1 MRIIAGNLKGSK
13 LYIPRN
19 KNTRPL
25 RDLARESIFNLLV
38 HSNKITLELE
48 NSNVLDLFAGTGSF
62 GLECLSRRAKNVSFV
77 EKGNDISKI
86 LKKNISKL
94 KMQAKS
100 SIFYDDVFLLIKKNI
115 FLNSSFD
122 LIFCDPPFNEINI
135 ENLMELIFNKKL
147 LKKNGIIVL
156 HRKINADDNLSN
168 KFEILEIRK
177 YGISKIIFGKL
188 LF

>member
-13 LYIPRN
+13 LYIP
-19 KNTRPL
+19 KDKDTRPL

-48 NSNVLDLFAGTGSF
+48 DSNVLDLFAGTGSF
-62 GLECLSRRAKNVSFV
+62 GLECLSRRAKNVCFV
-77 EKGNDISKI
+77 EKGNNISKI

-94 KMQAKS
+94 KMQEKS
-100 SIFYDDVFLLIKKNI
+100 SIFCDDVFSLIKKNI
-115 FLNSSFD
+115 FLKSSFD
-122 LIFCDPPFNEINI
+122 LIFCDPPFNEAKI
-135 ENLMELIFNKKL
+135 ENLMEIIFNKKL

-156 HRKINADDNLSN
+156 HRRVNTDDKFSN
-168 KFEILEIRK
+168 KFKILEIRK